1 MLVCVTCHQ
10 LVTWVHVC
18 ITLCTLLCL
27 QTCYTHVCVC
37 VCVCVCVLCLN
48 ALLHFVFPPL
58 GPRSGS
64 SHCRY
69 ICSGMLYNLPAS
81 SSTQYSLF
89 ILLQVQG
96 AHYFTVSA
104 GTAVTQI
111 PVLLIIVGLFTLI
124 FGVVGLVGSVLAGR
138 IVGRIVLGLVRV

>member
-1 MLVCVTCHQ
+1 
-10 LVTWVHVC
+10 
-18 ITLCTLLCL
+18 
-27 QTCYTHVCVC
+27 
-37 VCVCVCVLCLN
+37 
-48 ALLHFVFPPL
+48 
-58 GPRSGS
+58 
-64 SHCRY
+64 
-69 ICSGMLYNLPAS
+69 MLYNLPAS